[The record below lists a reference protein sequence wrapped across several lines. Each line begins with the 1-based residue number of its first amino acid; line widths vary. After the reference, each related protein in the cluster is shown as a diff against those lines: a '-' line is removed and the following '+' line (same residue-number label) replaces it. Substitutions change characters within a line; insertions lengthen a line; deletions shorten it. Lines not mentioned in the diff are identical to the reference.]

1 MERAA
6 GFAHDDTGQ
15 AKLDKLDTVLAQSF
29 TSRQDAALFADML
42 SQSNDGRYPK
52 LELGPQLRRQ
62 KTLEAL
68 TAQLEALSSSNP
80 VLMIFEDAH
89 WIDPTSLEA
98 VGRAVDRIRTLRVLL
113 IVTHRP
119 EFEPPWIGQ
128 PHVTALTLNR
138 LEEREIAAMIDR
150 LTGNKLLPAKI
161 RQDIIERTDGIP
173 LFAEEISK
181 AALEAESEDAV
192 ERTIAAVPSPSLAVP
207 ASLHASLMAR
217 LDRLGP
223 AKEVAQIGAAIGR
236 EFSHGLISAVARKPE
251 AELGSALNRLIQ
263 AGLVFRQG
271 APPHATYLFKHA
283 LVQDAAY
290 GTLLREPRRALH
302 KRIAETLESTFS
314 EIGASQPELLAR
326 HYSNAELIE
335 KAAWF
340 WGKAGER
347 SLARSAVV
355 EACEQLN
362 RALDQIATLPQ
373 TSASRR
379 QQLKLQIALAN
390 ALMQVK
396 GYAAPEPK
404 AAFEQARLFME
415 RAAALGE
422 DPEDPLLLFSFLWGV
437 WSANYVRFNGEA
449 IKNLASQFMALAER
463 QGTTFPLMVGHRL
476 IGMSALHTGHIG
488 GSRQHFDRAIAL
500 YDPAEHRALAPLFG
514 QDIRVAAFSFRAK
527 ALWLLGYPA
536 LALADIGSALKDARE
551 IDHGPSLM
559 YALFLATKL
568 NIYSGDYAAVSK
580 QADEIVTFATQ
591 KGVGMWKALG
601 MVTQGI
607 GSALVG
613 DASEAVQKIAS
624 AINGYRSMGST
635 CFVPEFLVHLANAHA
650 QLGQIDDA
658 WRCIGEA
665 TTTMEVS
672 KEIWCEA
679 ELHRIAGEVA
689 LVSPLR
695 DVAKAEGYF
704 ERALAVARQQQA
716 KSWELRASMS
726 LARLWRSQGK
736 PQQAR
741 ELLAPVYGWFTE
753 GFDTRDLKE
762 AKALLEELAS

>member
-1 MERAA
+1 
-6 GFAHDDTGQ
+6 
-15 AKLDKLDTVLAQSF
+15 
-29 TSRQDAALFADML
+29 
-42 SQSNDGRYPK
+42 
-52 LELGPQLRRQ
+52 
-62 KTLEAL
+62 
-68 TAQLEALSSSNP
+68 
-80 VLMIFEDAH
+80 
-89 WIDPTSLEA
+89 
-98 VGRAVDRIRTLRVLL
+98 
-113 IVTHRP
+113 
-119 EFEPPWIGQ
+119 
-128 PHVTALTLNR
+128 
-138 LEEREIAAMIDR
+138 
-150 LTGNKLLPAKI
+150 
-161 RQDIIERTDGIP
+161 
-173 LFAEEISK
+173 
-181 AALEAESEDAV
+181 
-192 ERTIAAVPSPSLAVP
+192 
-207 ASLHASLMAR
+207 
-217 LDRLGP
+217 
-223 AKEVAQIGAAIGR
+223 
-236 EFSHGLISAVARKPE
+236 
-251 AELGSALNRLIQ
+251 
-263 AGLVFRQG
+263 
-271 APPHATYLFKHA
+271 
-283 LVQDAAY
+283 
-290 GTLLREPRRALH
+290 
-302 KRIAETLESTFS
+302 
-314 EIGASQPELLAR
+314 
-326 HYSNAELIE
+326 
-335 KAAWF
+335 
-340 WGKAGER
+340 
-347 SLARSAVV
+347 
-355 EACEQLN
+355 
-362 RALDQIATLPQ
+362 
-373 TSASRR
+373 
-379 QQLKLQIALAN
+379 
-390 ALMQVK
+390 
-396 GYAAPEPK
+396 
-404 AAFEQARLFME
+404 
-415 RAAALGE
+415 
-422 DPEDPLLLFSFLWGV
+422 V